1 MTDIRRLAPGVS
13 VTGAITVE
21 DISTIARQGFRTI
34 INFRADAESLHQV
47 ASRDARQVAE
57 RLGLAYIHIPTS
69 KHELFTDAVVDTARE
84 AFANSP
90 GPILAHCAGGQ
101 RAAIVWA
108 ATAARQQP
116 VCQVLDQLKDAGFD
130 LAFLRDDLD
139 AQADRTRWQT
149 GVEPDVKHPCDFSGR
164 SKAAA

>member
-1 MTDIRRLAPGVS
+1 MTEIRILAPGVS
-13 VTGAITVE
+13 VTGALTVE
-21 DISTIARQGFRTI
+21 DICAIAQQGFRTL
-34 INFRADAESLHQV
+34 INFRTDGESPHQV
-47 ASRDARQVAE
+47 ESRDARQVAQ
-57 RLGLAYIHIPTS
+57 RLGMTYIHIPTS
-69 KHELFTDAVVDTARE
+69 QYELFTDAVVDAASET
-84 AFANSP
+84 FANSP

-116 VCQVLDQLKDAGFD
+116 VSQVLDQLKEAGFD

-149 GVEPDVKHPCDFSGR
+149 VAEPDLQHPHHVSDR